1 MEREKRL
8 RQALEDAWELAKGM
22 QDVQDWLQEA
32 EDHMAMVPPTSK
44 LVSPLEHQLAIHR
57 QFNDDVQTKSHL

>member
-22 QDVQDWLQEA
+22 QEVQDWLQDA
-32 EDHMAMVPPTSK
+32 ENHMAMVPPISK
-44 LVSPLEHQLAIHR
+44 LVPPLEDQLAVHR
-57 QFNDDVQTKSHL
+57 QFNDDVQTRSHL